1 MSVVLPVAAVVL
13 ALLALVVAVLVRAGQ
28 RPETRALVMLVP
40 YCLLLFR
47 RLVADPRTPRHSKLL
62 LLALIAYLAMPF
74 DLIPD
79 FIPVLGQ
86 LDDAIIVALT
96 LRAVLRTSGPE
107 RVREHWPGPPST
119 LTGVLPHRSRR
130 PPARLDMHAYR
141 VEINE
146 RSAG

>member
-1 MSVVLPVAAVVL
+1 MSVVLLVAAVVL
-13 ALLALVVAVLVRAGQ
+13 ALLAFVVVLVRAGQ

-40 YCLLLFR
+40 DCLVLFR
-47 RLVADPRTPRHSKLL
+47 RLVADPSTSRRSKLL

-96 LRAVLRTSGPE
+96 LRAVLRASGPE

-119 LTGVLPHRSRR
+119 LIGIL
-130 PPARLDMHAYR
+130 RL
-141 VEINE
+141 
-146 RSAG
+146 AGRGNPLFG

>member
-1 MSVVLPVAAVVL
+1 MGVVLLVAAVVL

-40 YCLLLFR
+40 HCLVLFR
-47 RLVADPRTPRHSKLL
+47 RLVADPRTPRRSRLL

-107 RVREHWPGPPST
+107 RVREHWPGPPTT
-119 LTGVLPHRSRR
+119 LTGILRLAGRGNPLP
-130 PPARLDMHAYR
+130 
-141 VEINE
+141 
-146 RSAG
+146 G

>member
-1 MSVVLPVAAVVL
+1 MSVVLLVAAVLL
-13 ALLALVVAVLVRAGQ
+13 ALLALVVVLVRAGQ

-40 YCLLLFR
+40 NCLVLFR
-47 RLVADPRTPRHSKLL
+47 RLVADPRTPRRSKLL
-62 LLALIAYLAMPF
+62 LLTLIAYLAMPF

-96 LRAVLRTSGPE
+96 LRAVLRTSGLE

-119 LTGVLPHRSRR
+119 LTGIL
-130 PPARLDMHAYR
+130 RL
-141 VEINE
+141 
-146 RSAG
+146 AGRGNPLAG